1 MARRRFAFMSLRSQT
16 LISSSLLAGL
26 HFALG
31 EGVVS
36 CQQAFGLVTYKK
48 LGAWLVADG
57 ARCAVG
63 LGLALFFAH
72 CDSH

>member
-36 CQQAFGLVTYKK
+36 CQQAGYLQTK

>member
-26 HFALG
+26 QFALG

-36 CQQAFGLVTYKK
+36 CQQAFGLVTYKQS
-48 LGAWLVADG
+48 WE
-57 ARCAVG
+57 
-63 LGLALFFAH
+63 LGL
-72 CDSH
+72 